1 MCIYLSI
8 LNMISNKMHLKI
20 LINIYNNTFI
30 LKYNTTPKILKLFL
44 TQNLRDIST
53 FCENNVFE
61 EQLKEVFKF
70 KNSNVS
76 NWIIEV
82 SYY

>member
-1 MCIYLSI
+1 
-8 LNMISNKMHLKI
+8 MIFSRMHLKI
-20 LINIYNNTFI
+20 LINIYNNKFI

-53 FCENNVFE
+53 FYENNVFE

>member
-53 FCENNVFE
+53 FCENNIFE

>member
-8 LNMISNKMHLKI
+8 VNMIFSRMHLKI
-20 LINIYNNTFI
+20 LINIYNNKFI
-30 LKYNTTPKILKLFL
+30 LKYNTTSKILKLFL

-53 FCENNVFE
+53 FYENNVFE

>member
-1 MCIYLSI
+1 
-8 LNMISNKMHLKI
+8 MIFSRMHLKI
-20 LINIYNNTFI
+20 LINIYNNKFI

-44 TQNLRDIST
+44 TQNLCDIST

>member
-8 LNMISNKMHLKI
+8 LNMISNRMHLKI

-53 FCENNVFE
+53 FCENNIFE

>member
-8 LNMISNKMHLKI
+8 LNMISNRMHLKI

>member
-1 MCIYLSI
+1 
-8 LNMISNKMHLKI
+8 MHLKI

-53 FCENNVFE
+53 FCENNIFE

>member
-8 LNMISNKMHLKI
+8 LNMISNRMHLKI

-53 FCENNVFE
+53 FCENVFE

>member
-1 MCIYLSI
+1 
-8 LNMISNKMHLKI
+8 MIFSRMHLKI
-20 LINIYNNTFI
+20 LINIYNNKFI

>member
-1 MCIYLSI
+1 
-8 LNMISNKMHLKI
+8 MIFSRMHLKI
-20 LINIYNNTFI
+20 LINIYNNKFVF
-30 LKYNTTPKILKLFL
+30 LKYNTTPKILKLFP
-44 TQNLRDIST
+44 TQNLRDIFTS
-53 FCENNVFE
+53 CENNVFE